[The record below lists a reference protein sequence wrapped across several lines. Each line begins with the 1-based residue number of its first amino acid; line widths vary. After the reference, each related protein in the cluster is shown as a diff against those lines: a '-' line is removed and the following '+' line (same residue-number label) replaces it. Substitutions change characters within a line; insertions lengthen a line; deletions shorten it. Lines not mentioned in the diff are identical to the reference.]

1 MFLQKIDNAEVLYL
15 FDTIEDRMNIFKNV
29 DWRSAK

>member
-1 MFLQKIDNAEVLYL
+1 MFPQKIDNVEVLYL
-15 FDTIEDRMNIFKNV
+15 FDTIEDCMNIFKNV